1 MKASKD
7 QIERALDAGGGDF
20 RLFLLYGPDEAGSLA
35 LAKRLD
41 RAMGSAATRID
52 LDGAT
57 LKSDPARLADEAASL
72 SLFGD
77 KQHIRVTISNEDAF
91 PSIDALLSVAAAVN
105 PVVVVAGVL
114 KPTSATLKAV
124 LAHKAALALISY
136 IPEGAEAERIVSA
149 LGREQGLRLSQDAV
163 RRFLTISAGDRSIMA
178 REIEKFA
185 LFLDAAPDRPKE
197 ADIDSLDQISAGN
210 GEGELSRLIDAVLDG
225 NVTVV
230 SNEVIALGEG
240 GIEGIALIRAFTRRT
255 QLLIKMRAEM
265 ADGLSANAI
274 VEAAGKSL
282 FWKDKAAVTRQV
294 SRWSAQ
300 RIALVAEHLLAAER
314 AIKAVGSAGPI
325 LAEVELIAI
334 CRAAGRGR

>member
-7 QIERALDAGGGDF
+7 QIERALDAGGGDI

-41 RAMGSAATRID
+41 RAMGSAAERID
-52 LDGAT
+52 LDGTT
-57 LKSDPARLADEAASL
+57 LKSDPARLTDEAASL

-77 KQHIRVTISNEDAF
+77 KQHIRVSISNDDAF
-91 PSIDALLSVAAAVN
+91 PAIEALLSVAAANN
-105 PVVVVAGVL
+105 PVVIIAGAL

-124 LAHKAALALISY
+124 LAHKSALAFISY
-136 IPEGAEAERIVSA
+136 VPEGAEAERIVST

-163 RRFLTISAGDRSIMA
+163 RRILTISAGDRSIMA

-197 ADIDSLDQISAGN
+197 ADIDALDEISAGN

-225 NVTVV
+225 NSALV
-230 SNEVIALGEG
+230 SSEAAALAEE
-240 GIEGIALIRAFTRRT
+240 GIEGIALIRAFTRRI
-255 QLLIKMRAEM
+255 QMLVRMRADM
-265 ADGLSANAI
+265 AGGASASAV
-274 VEAAGKSL
+274 VESAGKAL
-282 FWKDKAAVTRQV
+282 FWKDKPAVARQL
-294 SRWSAQ
+294 SRWSAE
-300 RIALVAEHLLAAER
+300 RIALVSTRLLTAER
-314 AIKAVGSAGPI
+314 AIKAVASAGPI

-334 CRAAGRGR
+334 SRAAGRPR